1 MDPCRDIHRE
11 VFEKRLTLAD
21 LADTWLDLGLEQ
33 VRVLGSGVA
42 ALKGRPSQ
50 KNRKFLLHSHLTH
63 FFLSA
68 QSPFIHRQI
77 LADLAPIS

>member
-1 MDPCRDIHRE
+1 MDPCRDIHGHRE

-50 KNRKFLLHSHLTH
+50 KNRKFLDTWIKHGMVSQHYN
-63 FFLSA
+63 
-68 QSPFIHRQI
+68 SPIYVE
-77 LADLAPIS
+77 S